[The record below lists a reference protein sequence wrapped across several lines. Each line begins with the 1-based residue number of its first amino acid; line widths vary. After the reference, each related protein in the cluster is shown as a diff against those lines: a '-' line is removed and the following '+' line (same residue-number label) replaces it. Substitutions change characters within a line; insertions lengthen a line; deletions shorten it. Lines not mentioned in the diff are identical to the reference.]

1 MPKKGD
7 AVPEMENIRLE
18 VIPKDN
24 QGVPVIRFSG
34 EIDVYTVPMFKK
46 AIYEAID
53 SGKKH
58 IVVDLSDVSY
68 MDSSGFGTLLGATKR
83 LRPVGGSL
91 SLVGCNEV
99 ITRMLKITRLD
110 TIFRMHPSEAEA
122 VNTILSGTG

>member
-1 MPKKGD
+1 
-7 AVPEMENIRLE
+7 MESIRLE
-18 VIPKDN
+18 VIPEEN

-34 EIDVYTVPMFKK
+34 EIDVYTAPMFKK

-58 IVVDLSDVSY
+58 IVVDLTNVSY

-91 SLVGCNEV
+91 SLVGCNDV
-99 ITRMLKITRLD
+99 ITRILKITRLD
-110 TIFRMHPSEAEA
+110 TIFRMHPSETDA
-122 VNTILSGTG
+122 VSTILSGTSQGL